1 MMSAPV
7 RTFRANASRVRC
19 KGRTRVQ
26 MRNAR
31 MARYGHWN
39 IHWIA
44 PPAAERFFRGF
55 GRSRTF
61 GASRSACGLER
72 CPVAERRPIS
82 SRSSTHE
89 WLEADDDVLEASA
102 WRLHH
107 DLLVLG
113 RSRPGRDP
121 TATTW
126 SRSERRA
133 PSPRRARRRGTS
145 PPRHR
150 RGNGPSRAC
159 GARPCPPATGAS
171 MISGSRSASFSRRI
185 CDSIKP

>member
-1 MMSAPV
+1 MMSPPV
-7 RTFRANASRVRC
+7 RMFRANASRVRC

-26 MRNAR
+26 IRSAR

-39 IHWIA
+39 SHWMA

-61 GASRSACGLER
+61 GISRSACGLER

-89 WLEADDDVLEASA
+89 WLVADDDVLEAPA
-102 WRLHH
+102 WSLHH

-113 RSRPGRDP
+113 RSDQD
-121 TATTW
+121 TTQ
-126 SRSERRA
+126 
-133 PSPRRARRRGTS
+133 RRRGG
-145 PPRHR
+145 H
-150 RGNGPSRAC
+150 
-159 GARPCPPATGAS
+159 GAS
-171 MISGSRSASFSRRI
+171 TGRLLLAVLRQEVRFLVVIVE
-185 CDSIKP
+185 